1 MFYIIFTRNSG
12 CMNIVN
18 WNVLG
23 EDSRVPNPTS
33 LSYAWE
39 GAIEW
44 LQLHPGTRASPN
56 QLN

>member
-1 MFYIIFTRNSG
+1 MFCIIFTRNPG

-33 LSYAWE
+33 AQLSWE

-44 LQLHPGTRASPN
+44 LQLHPGAKASPAS
-56 QLN
+56 